1 MGDMAAAKHAF
12 PSNFIS
18 SLAVNTPGKLSGPS
32 SLCIAVGIGKA
43 MSRVTECGDETGP
56 KLQGWNGVWGPAVA
70 ASLLPVSGE
79 LNVQMCSLTP
89 GLKLSHFR

>member
-1 MGDMAAAKHAF
+1 MRAG
-12 PSNFIS
+12 
-18 SLAVNTPGKLSGPS
+18 
-32 SLCIAVGIGKA
+32 
-43 MSRVTECGDETGP
+43 
-56 KLQGWNGVWGPAVA
+56 WGPAVA